1 MSDLDLKRCE
11 RNSDGLH
18 VVRAGRAPLLLW
30 LLQAV
35 WVTCSASQPVMPTD
49 YSAAR
54 ERMVEELSAPGRGIK
69 NRLVLNA
76 MNTVPRHEFVPQSLR
91 QFAYRDEPL
100 PIDYGQTISQPFE
113 RAVRSFLTIV

>member
-1 MSDLDLKRCE
+1 M
-11 RNSDGLH
+11 
-18 VVRAGRAPLLLW
+18 LLC

-35 WVTCSASQPVMPTD
+35 WVGACASQPVVLTD

-54 ERMVEELSAPGRGIK
+54 ERMVEELATPGRGIK

-76 MNTVPRHEFVPQSLR
+76 MNTVLRHEFVPQSLR

-100 PIDYGQTISQPFE
+100 PIGYGQTISQPDQE
-113 RAVRSFLTIV
+113 YPPNLCSPR

>member
-1 MSDLDLKRCE
+1 VSDLDLKRCE
-11 RNSDGLH
+11 LSSNGLH
-18 VVRAGRAPLLLW
+18 LVRAGRTALLLC

-35 WVTCSASQPVMPTD
+35 WVGACASQPVVLTD

-54 ERMVEELSAPGRGIK
+54 ERMVEELAAPGRGIK

-76 MNTVPRHEFVPQSLR
+76 MNTVLRHEFVPQSLR

-100 PIDYGQTISQPFE
+100 PMSASTSVQIFTPW
-113 RAVRSFLTIV
+113 A